1 MLTNDELILPL
12 LGKDVHMWDKEH
24 MDVKGGSPS
33 WALMGGEYQVAD
45 VTNQREKLLTY
56 LVMVKGLVEANY
68 MGWE

>member
-12 LGKDVHMWDKEH
+12 LGKDVHMWDMEH

-45 VTNQREKLLTY
+45 VTNQR
-56 LVMVKGLVEANY
+56 
-68 MGWE
+68 